1 MTTTTAPP
9 PPVRPLDDLGSQQRV
24 GGIAALVKAA
34 TYLVG
39 FVVMGAYLGPRGL
52 TDAQGDPAASLAFLL
67 DNQTAMYSWYLVLY
81 IVGGFAL
88 VSLVLGVHARLK
100 TTTGTLMQT
109 ATVTG
114 ITWAALL
121 LASGLVALVGQQAVI
136 ELAATEPM
144 LAAST
149 WSSVSVVQD
158 ALGGGIEI
166 VGAVWVLL
174 ASVAAIRSGALG
186 YRLPALGIAIG
197 VAGAWTLV
205 PAVADDAASLF
216 GIGFIVW
223 FVWMGVSLLRRPRQA
238 G

>member
-9 PPVRPLDDLGSQQRV
+9 PPATPLDDLGSQQRA

-39 FVVMGAYLGPRGL
+39 FVVMAAYLGPRGL

-136 ELAATEPM
+136 ELAATEPT

-197 VAGAWTLV
+197 VTGAWTLV

-216 GIGFIVW
+216 GIGFIIW